1 MIFKKKESTQEL
13 LGIEAI
19 TDYGISTKQG
29 ELVFFSVAPTNLSV
43 LPADSIDARINALLN
58 IIKGFIQCFQQ
69 QFHLRIFIISKSVWN
84 ECLYVKEGHVHNR
97 TRPSF
102 IISLTS
108 VLIIWTELHR
118 MQRPCPSLRSGHST
132 PEQLEA
138 YRLNPGPSTQT
149 SLRCLLRKQS
159 S

>member
-1 MIFKKKESTQEL
+1 MILALSSTLSNHNSVMLHNPPSNSINFYPCFFKCL
-13 LGIEAI
+13 
-19 TDYGISTKQG
+19 D
-29 ELVFFSVAPTNLSV
+29 FS
-43 LPADSIDARINALLN
+43 LLN

-108 VLIIWTELHR
+108 VLIIWTGLHR

-149 SLRCLLRKQS
+149 SLRCLLQKQS

>member
-1 MIFKKKESTQEL
+1 MFCKYHYNSSKKLRKTNMFSSALYIINFYPCFFKCL
-13 LGIEAI
+13 
-19 TDYGISTKQG
+19 D
-29 ELVFFSVAPTNLSV
+29 FS
-43 LPADSIDARINALLN
+43 LLN

-108 VLIIWTELHR
+108 VLIIWTGLHR
-118 MQRPCPSLRSGHST
+118 MQRPCPSLRSGRST